1 MLFIIQKYHGWIPL
15 LNTKKNKKKL
25 IESLYQ
31 TLLLILYRIKGEK
44 FLKNLTNNCEKT
56 LLELYNKILER
67 YTRKLKAKVF
77 NNFLINLKEEK

>member
-15 LNTKKNKKKL
+15 LNAKKNKKKL

-44 FLKNLTNNCEKT
+44 FLNNLTKNCEET
-56 LLELYNKILER
+56 LLELYKKIQER

-77 NNFLINLKEEK
+77 NNFLVNFKEEK